1 MTASSKANFP
11 IIYSKAQFIHAAFS
25 QLYWGRTCSRSG
37 GAASIVLMWHQA
49 QPNLGLRPSLAPPNL
64 NTSFHSSTGNEVDS

>member
-37 GAASIVLMWHQA
+37 GATSIVLMWHQA
-49 QPNLGLRPSLAPPNL
+49 QPNLGLRPSLAPTKTEYQFPQL
-64 NTSFHSSTGNEVDS
+64 YWE